1 MNVQPTEF
9 RRALPN
15 NVEAESALLGA
26 ILVNNAAYDRVQ
38 DFLEASHFYEPLH
51 RKIFDI
57 ASQMIRKGKLVNP
70 MLIKSFLPADD
81 TMGNMTVQQ
90 YLIRLAVEATTIVN
104 ARDYGLAVHEMWI
117 RREAIASVEDVA
129 SIAYD
134 LPADEDMLTKIAPLE
149 DRLASL
155 RAERVRGESRKGA
168 GQEYIDDMTAANQ
181 RGDVRGVP
189 ICLDEISDVISE
201 PCFEAGNLYGLLSSS
216 GEGKTSLTLQ
226 MISHALRKGHPVQF
240 LSYDQN
246 RVQCVRQMIAQEYGI
261 EARRQR
267 NPKLLAEKEWEQC
280 VGFATWLDRQPF
292 EVLKCTDQ
300 SAPQLAGFARTFVKG
315 VHVMRQWTAIGKRSD
330 RQASQAGQA
339 RAGDRRA
346 VRPVEIRGDQR
357 HSPQPGTEGDRSA
370 STVETSGMM
379 ECVGLVG
386 EGKGDGARRYWTSE
400 EARANLEKM
409 RAANGRTPKLNPK
422 PMVPATKAAMIDR
435 IRNYG
440 VGETNAAAK
449 LTVGQV
455 AEIRQSK
462 DKTGD
467 LCRRFNVSR
476 TTIKGIRKGERWR
489 SVGVS
494 A

>member
-1 MNVQPTEF
+1 
-9 RRALPN
+9 
-15 NVEAESALLGA
+15 LLGA

-300 SAPQLAGFARTFVKG
+300 SAPQLAGFARTFVK
-315 VHVMRQWTAIGKRSD
+315 RFSNGKVPFIVVDHIQSVEPE
-330 RQASQAGQA
+330 
-339 RAGDRRA
+339 DRRA
-346 VRPVEIRGDQR
+346 D
-357 HSPQPGTEGDRSA
+357 PGTKAKGINKIFKAAAETTASA
-370 STVETSGMM
+370 WLILNQRNS
-379 ECVGLVG
+379 
-386 EGKGDGARRYWTSE
+386 EGKARENPRPIKRDVFGGDPAIQAYDAMFYLYRQESYKAERVAT
-400 EARANLEKM
+400 
-409 RAANGRTPKLNPK
+409 AASDMDWKKINK
-422 PMVPATKAAMIDR
+422 VF
-435 IRNYG
+435 
-440 VGETNAAAK
+440 
-449 LTVGQV
+449 GQEIAGL
-455 AEIRQSK
+455 AEIGGLK
-462 DKTGD
+462 V
-467 LCRRFNVSR
+467 RFGNP
-476 TTIKGIRKGERWR
+476 TITRELRFEDRFTRYKSER
-489 SVGVS
+489 VEPQQELL
-494 A
+494 